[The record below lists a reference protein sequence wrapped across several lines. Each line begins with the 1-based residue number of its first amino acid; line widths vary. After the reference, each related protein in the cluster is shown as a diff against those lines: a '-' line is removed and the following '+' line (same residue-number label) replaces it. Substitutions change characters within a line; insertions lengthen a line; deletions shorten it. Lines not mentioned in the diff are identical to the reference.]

1 MKKYESIKVIVNLFI
16 EDVIT
21 ASVPDDEENF
31 IKGEEIFTTNR

>member
-21 ASVPDDEENF
+21 TSVSDDEENF
-31 IKGEEIFTTNR
+31 IKGEKIFYD

>member
-21 ASVPDDEENF
+21 TSVSDDEENF
-31 IKGEEIFTTNR
+31 IKGEEIFYD

>member
-1 MKKYESIKVIVNLFI
+1 MKKYENVKVIVYLFV

-31 IKGEEIFTTNR
+31 IKGDKIFDD

>member
-1 MKKYESIKVIVNLFI
+1 MKKYEIIKVIVNLFI

-21 ASVPDDEENF
+21 ASVSDDEENF